1 MIMKATR
8 LYAIALLAMTVCL
21 GLTSCSKDEE
31 LITLKSGEFKS
42 GDLYYR
48 ITSYNTVE
56 VFNPNG
62 YLYKGSSAIIPHEV
76 KYKGNIYR
84 VTSIGNAFSDQDITY
99 VSIPNSV
106 TTIGQRAFSNCYGL
120 TSIELPNSVTTI
132 GQSAFSNCYGLTS
145 VELANSVTKIG
156 QWAFIDCYN
165 LKSINIP
172 TGVTEIG
179 YGAFQYC
186 RKLIIPDIPGT
197 VKKIGDNAFLSCDYS
212 RLSAIN
218 IPDGVTWIGNNAFE
232 ADYIG
237 AVPSS
242 VTSITIPNSVT
253 NICKGAF
260 YYHDNVN
267 TIVLGKGLKVLE
279 SAFDVAPNVDLN
291 VYCLATTPPKGT
303 SDFQFDDNVTVY
315 IPKGS
320 KNSYEAKDSD
330 WRGCNFVELD
340 EEDFPAN

>member
-1 MIMKATR
+1 MKATR

-62 YLYKGSSAIIPHEV
+62 YLYKGSSAIIPYEV

-84 VTSIGNAFSDQDITY
+84 VTSIGNAFSYLDITY

-106 TTIGQRAFSNCYGL
+106 TTIGQKAFSSCYGL
-120 TSIELPNSVTTI
+120 TSVELPNSVTTI
-132 GQSAFSNCYGLTS
+132 GQSAFSNCY
-145 VELANSVTKIG
+145 
-156 QWAFIDCYN
+156 N
-165 LKSINIP
+165 LESINIP

-179 YGAFQYC
+179 NGAFRYC
-186 RKLIIPDIPGT
+186 SKLIIPDIPGT

-218 IPDGVTWIGNNAFE
+218 IPDGVTWIGDNAFE

>member
-1 MIMKATR
+1 MRTTK
-8 LYAIALLAMTVCL
+8 LLNIALLAMAVCL

-31 LITLKSGEFKS
+31 WITLKSGEFKS

-56 VFNPNG
+56 VFKPNG
-62 YLYKGSSAIIPHEV
+62 YLYKGSSAIIPYEV

-84 VTSIGNAFSDQDITY
+84 VTSIGNAFSYLDITY

-106 TTIGQRAFSNCYGL
+106 TTIGQSAFTYCDGL
-120 TSIELPNSVTTI
+120 TSVELPNSVTTI
-132 GQSAFSNCYGLTS
+132 GRSAFSNCSGLTS
-145 VELANSVTKIG
+145 VELPNSVTKIG
-156 QWAFIDCYN
+156 QRAFINCYN
-165 LKSINIP
+165 LESINIP

-179 YGAFQYC
+179 NGAFQDC
-186 RKLIIPDIPGT
+186 SKLIIPDIPGT
-197 VKKIGDNAFLSCDYS
+197 VKKIGEYAFCYCDYS

-218 IPDGVTWIGNNAFE
+218 IPDGVTWIGYRAFLSDD
-232 ADYIG
+232 ALN
-237 AVPSS
+237 S

-253 NICKGAF
+253 NICEGAF
-260 YYHDNVN
+260 GGHNNVN

-279 SAFDVAPNVDLN
+279 PAFDVAYNVDLN

-303 SDFQFDDNVTVY
+303 PNFGLVKNVTVY

-320 KNSYEAKDSD
+320 KDSYEAKDSD
-330 WRGCNFVELD
+330 WRRCNLVELD